1 MSKIYA
7 FKQEV
12 PIPNSYWVL
21 PEQFL
26 AGEHPMLMID
36 MPLHQ
41 RIQAFVD
48 TGINVFIN
56 LIGEEEEKNELGDYL
71 PLLQS
76 SSADI
81 PIHIERRR
89 FPIPDMQVPHH
100 NVMVDILN
108 TVDRALNTGQK
119 VYVHCW
125 GGIGRTGIVVGCY
138 LVRHGMMGK
147 TAIKEIARLR
157 EHTRDYRYASPSEE
171 SQQQMILDWRTGQ

>member
-1 MSKIYA
+1 MSKSLS
-7 FKQEV
+7 FQNKV

-21 PEQFL
+21 SEQFL

-48 TGINVFIN
+48 TGINLFIN
-56 LIGEEEEKNELGDYL
+56 LIGEEEENDELGDYL

-81 PIHIERRR
+81 STHIELRR
-89 FPIPDMQVPHH
+89 FPIRDMQIPDKGI
-100 NVMVDILN
+100 MVDILN
-108 TVDRALNTGQK
+108 TIDKALNAGQK

-147 TAIKEIARLR
+147 TALEEIARLR
-157 EHTRDYRYASPSEE
+157 ENTRDYRYASPTEI
-171 SQQQMILDWRTGQ
+171 SQQQMILNWRTGE

>member
-1 MSKIYA
+1 MSKIYS

-41 RIQAFVD
+41 RIQAFAD
-48 TGINVFIN
+48 TGISLFIN

-71 PLLQS
+71 PLLQLKA
-76 SSADI
+76 ADI
-81 PIHIERRR
+81 PTYIERIR
-89 FPIPDMQVPHH
+89 FPIPDMQIPHK
-100 NVMVDILN
+100 NLMVDILN
-108 TVDRALNTGQK
+108 TVDRALSGGKK

-138 LVRHGMMGK
+138 LARHGMMGK
-147 TAIKEIARLR
+147 TALEEIARLR
-157 EHTRDYRYASPSEE
+157 EHTRDYRYASPTEI
-171 SQQQMILDWRTGQ
+171 SQQQMILDWRSGE